1 MTKKI
6 PGSSRPIPLTSAL
19 IVLGCCAIIV
29 IALCVPVVRAQL
41 ILSSLPGPIAIAAA
55 LSKPRRRK

>member
-6 PGSSRPIPLTSAL
+6 TGSRRRPIPLTSAL

-41 ILSSLPGPIAIAAA
+41 ILSSLPGPIAIVAA
-55 LSKPRRRK
+55 LF